1 MMEAQ
6 VKRVHFRGILESR
19 GKLTVEA
26 ELELQDGS
34 LGLASSPVAIAPGR
48 REQRRSFIQALGPLD
63 GDDGEEIFR
72 KLRHRIEGGRF
83 NSQAHFDS
91 FVEQIPAAAELG
103 ADVRLVLSVA
113 FCRASSKSRGISL
126 LEQLVQLV
134 QSSGSRPAVPR
145 PLVNI
150 FSGGV
155 HDASCKVPFQQI
167 MFTPDFGN
175 IRANIEAGLA
185 VYAAVEERLE
195 ESGREFR
202 HSASSGMQLS
212 GVSHIELLQEL
223 DEVIGQLKYPR
234 EKACLAIDVAA
245 EHLRTENGCY
255 RFGTATI
262 SGAELFER
270 LKEIV
275 RSYNVQFL
283 EDPFDPSDED
293 LWRASATQL
302 SPSTVVVGDDLF
314 STNSANIKPGLAT
327 GILLKLNQVGSVTG
341 ALQAAA
347 TARQAGL
354 TLCVSHRSGE
364 TEDTVM
370 CDLAVALGAT
380 YIKVGGP
387 RRGDRIA
394 KYNQLIRLAEQLGV
408 SMGSI

>member
-1 MMEAQ
+1 MMQAR

-26 ELELQDGS
+26 ELELHDGS
-34 LGLASSPVAIAPGR
+34 LAVASSPVAIAPGR
-48 REQRRSFIQALGPLD
+48 REKRRSFIQTLGPLD
-63 GDDGEEIFR
+63 REDGKDGEAVFR
-72 KLRHRIEGGRF
+72 ELRARIENVQF
-83 NSQAHFDS
+83 DSQAHFDS
-91 FVEQIPAAAELG
+91 FVEQIPAAMELG

-113 FCRASSKSRGISL
+113 FCRATSESQGISL
-126 LEQLVQLV
+126 LKQLVQL
-134 QSSGSRPAVPR
+134 SGSTPAVSR

-155 HDASCKVPFQQI
+155 HDLTCQVPFQQI
-167 MFTPDFGN
+167 MFTPDFGS

-185 VYAAVEERLE
+185 VYAAVESRLE
-195 ESGREFR
+195 KSGREFR

-212 GVSHIELLQEL
+212 GVTHIELLQEL
-223 DEVIGQLKYPR
+223 DEVIRELKLPR

-245 EHLRTENGCY
+245 EHLRTEDGRY
-255 RFGTATI
+255 RFGTAIIT
-262 SGAELFER
+262 GADLFNR

-275 RSYNVQFL
+275 RNYNVQFL

-293 LWRASATQL
+293 LWRASANQL
-302 SPSTVVVGDDLF
+302 APSTVVVGDDLF

-327 GILLKLNQVGSVTG
+327 GILLKLNQVGSITG
-341 ALQAAA
+341 ALQAAQ

-364 TEDTVM
+364 TEDTAM
-370 CDLAVALGAT
+370 CDLSVALGAT

-394 KYNQLIRLAEQLGV
+394 KYNQLVRLAEQIGE
-408 SMGSI
+408 I

>member
-1 MMEAQ
+1 MMQAQ

-34 LGLASSPVAIAPGR
+34 LGVASSPVAIAPGR
-48 REQRRSFIQALGPLD
+48 REQRRSFIQTLGPLD
-63 GDDGEEIFR
+63 GKDGNDGEAIFR
-72 KLRHRIEGGRF
+72 ELRHQVENVRF
-83 NSQAHFDS
+83 DSQSHFDS

-113 FCRASSKSRGISL
+113 FCRASSKAQGVSL
-126 LEQLVQLV
+126 LEQLVRL
-134 QSSGSRPAVPR
+134 SGSRPAVPR

-155 HDASCKVPFQQI
+155 HDSTCKVPFQQI
-167 MFTPDFGN
+167 MFTPDFGG

-185 VYAAVEERLE
+185 VYAAVEDRLE
-195 ESGREFR
+195 KSGRDFR
-202 HSASSGMQLS
+202 HSASSGIQLS

-223 DEVIGQLKYPR
+223 DEVIRQLKYPR

-245 EHLRTENGCY
+245 EHLRTEDGRY
-255 RFGTATI
+255 RFGTAVIT
-262 SGAELFER
+262 GPELFDR

-275 RSYNVQFL
+275 YTYNVQFL
-283 EDPFDPSDED
+283 EDPFDPCDED
-293 LWRASATQL
+293 LWCASASQL
-302 SPSTVVVGDDLF
+302 APSTVVVGDDLF

-327 GILLKLNQVGSVTG
+327 GILLKLNQVGSITG
-341 ALQAAA
+341 ALQAAH

-394 KYNQLIRLAEQLGV
+394 KYNQLIRLAEQSGNL
-408 SMGSI
+408 